1 LRSALLYLT
10 EMLGAVRNIR
20 DFVAGMD
27 KSDFLSDEKT
37 RSAVVRQFE
46 VLGEAAKGVPAEIR
60 NAAPAIEWN
69 AIAGMRDRLIHAYF
83 RVDYELVW
91 DTIVTELPGLEK
103 DLEELLDSRN

>member
-1 LRSALLYLT
+1 
-10 EMLGAVRNIR
+10 MLGAVRNIR
-20 DFVAGMD
+20 DFVAGME

-46 VLGEAAKGVPAEIR
+46 VLGEVAKGVPAEIR

-69 AIAGMRDRLIHAYF
+69 AIVGMRDRLIHAYF